1 MKFLK
6 ILFVFFIY
14 FIPYYTH
21 AQLGETY
28 DIERPKKYEE
38 KKIGY
43 EKTFSKKY
51 ALPRRFLQNTTSHYN
66 YFYNANEKLKLV
78 LEKAKET
85 QKDTFDR
92 LLNYY
97 NYSLEDT
104 KTQITDLDS
113 VMQKAT
119 GGILIHDL
127 RSNWVDNFYLLIGKS
142 YFLKKQFDSAEMTF
156 NYINYQ
162 YATKTK
168 DKERV
173 ITGSNSNDLSG
184 NNIFSIST
192 KEKKSIVAKVFER
205 PPSRN
210 EAFLWMIRTYIEEED
225 YGSAAGLI
233 QTLKND
239 PAFPKRLYNDLDELT
254 GFLYYKQN
262 AYDSAAHYVTQALS
276 TSDGKNDKAR
286 KEFLAGQLY
295 ELGNNLIEAS
305 NYYAQSA
312 KHTLD
317 PVMEV
322 YARLNSIKIKKS
334 NDPKI
339 VEENIAALLKMAR
352 KDAYTEYRDIIYYF
366 VAKMEIE
373 RNQINNAKSYYTKS
387 TTYATNNIAQ
397 KNKSFLALADIAYNE
412 KQYKDASNYYD
423 SIAINDGSL
432 KNIDVIIA
440 RKDVLKN
447 LVTLTDIVS
456 KEDSLQ
462 TVVKMPTQE
471 REDYIKKLLKRL
483 RKESG
488 LKEDVSF
495 GNNATNFPD
504 KNAPTNLFEPNNGD
518 WYFYNNSIKTR
529 GYNDFKKQWGT
540 RPNIDGWRIAASL
553 NQVNLRPNQIAS
565 IAKTT
570 TTTDLTF
577 DGLSVNLPL
586 SDSLMKLSN
595 DTIKSAM
602 LSIAKLYQYELEDTK
617 QAIITYEEL
626 IKRFP
631 NNENNAEVYYNLYL
645 AYKKIGDEQ
654 KAIQIKKLLET
665 NFKGSSYTATINNN
679 GDKNKIS
686 QATTTYNTIYNLFL
700 EGKFEDALEQKKI
713 ADAKFDKNEWSQ
725 QLLYIEAIYYIKL
738 REDSVAML
746 TIDKVINV
754 NATTP
759 LAAKA
764 IKLREV
770 LARRTIIENELKN
783 LQITR
788 NEETPIAINT
798 TPVVK
803 INTVTPPTLIQV
815 NNNPI
820 TTKPTVNNNKTP
832 KTVDTLA
839 QATTPKKEP
848 AKYIFKGDTAKQL
861 YVILVL
867 NKVDNIF
874 TNEARNAIIIHNRSY
889 IRSLNVNTTPL
900 DAETK
905 LLVIGDFKNT
915 TETMAYVKGI
925 QPKLATELLPWLTKE
940 KYNVL
945 IISEE
950 NFTLLLNH
958 KDINNYKNYLSEL
971 FPGKF

>member
-6 ILFVFFIY
+6 ITLVFFIFFLPY
-14 FIPYYTH
+14 FVQ

-43 EKTFSKKY
+43 EKTFTKKY

-66 YFYNANEKLKLV
+66 YFFNANEKLKLV
-78 LEKAKET
+78 IEKAKET

-92 LLNYY
+92 LLNYF

-173 ITGSNSNDLSG
+173 LTGSNSNDLSG

-192 KEKKSIVAKVFER
+192 KEKKGIVSKVFER

-239 PAFPKRLYNDLDELT
+239 PVFPKRLHNDLDELT

-262 AYDSAAHYVTQALS
+262 AFDSAAHYVILALS
-276 TSDGKNDKAR
+276 TNEGKNDKAR
-286 KEFLAGQLY
+286 REFLAGQLY
-295 ELGNNLIEAS
+295 ELSNNLTQAS

-334 NDPKI
+334 DDPKI

-352 KDAYTEYRDIIYYF
+352 KDAYTDYRDIIYYF

-373 RNQINNAKSYYTKS
+373 RNQINNAKNYYSKS
-387 TTYATNNIAQ
+387 TTYATNNVAQ

-423 SIAINDGSL
+423 SIALNDGSL
-432 KNIDVIIA
+432 KNIETITA
-440 RKDVLKN
+440 RKTVLKN
-447 LVTLTDIVS
+447 LVSLIDIVNQ
-456 KEDSLQ
+456 EDSLQ
-462 TVVKMPTQE
+462 NVAKMPIQE

-483 RKESG
+483 RKENG

-495 GNNATNFPD
+495 GSTTPNFPD
-504 KNAPTNLFEPNNGD
+504 RNPPTNLFEPNNGE

-553 NQVNLRPNQIAS
+553 NQVNLKPNQIAS
-565 IAKTT
+565 IANTKTAT
-570 TTTDLTF
+570 LDLTF
-577 DGLSVNLPL
+577 DGLTANLPL
-586 SDSLMKLSN
+586 SDSLRKLSN

-602 LSIAKLYQYELEDTK
+602 LIMAKLYQYDLEDTK
-617 QAIITYEEL
+617 QAILTYEDL

-631 NNENNAEVYYNLYL
+631 NNEKLDEVYYNLYL

-654 KAIQIKKLLET
+654 KANQIKKILDTKFQGNTYT
-665 NFKGSSYTATINNN
+665 NNINNIGN
-679 GDKNKIS
+679 KNTS
-686 QATTTYNTIYNLFL
+686 SEATTVYNKIYNLFL
-700 EGKFEDALEQKKI
+700 EGKFEDALEQKKL
-713 ADAKFDKNEWSQ
+713 ADAKFNQNEWSQ

-738 REDSVAML
+738 REDSTAML
-746 TIDKVINV
+746 TIDKTINV

-764 IKLREV
+764 IKLRDV
-770 LARRTIIENELKN
+770 LARRVSIENELKT

-788 NEETPIAINT
+788 NEDAPIVINT
-798 TPVVK
+798 TPLVQ
-803 INTVTPPTLIQV
+803 NNTTPTVTV
-815 NNNPI
+815 PI
-820 TTKPTVNNNKTP
+820 KNTATKPIATTVPPKAKDTLVTVIKP
-832 KTVDTLA
+832 KTV
-839 QATTPKKEP
+839 P
-848 AKYIFKGDTAKQL
+848 AKYIYKGDTANQL
-861 YVILVL
+861 YAVIVL

-874 TNEARNAIIIHNRSY
+874 TNEARNAFIVNNRSY
-889 IRSLNVNTTPL
+889 VKSLNVNVTALTA
-900 DAETK
+900 DTK
-905 LLVIGDFKNT
+905 MLVIGEFKTT
-915 TETMAYVKGI
+915 TETLAYLKTV
-925 QPKLATELLPWLTKE
+925 QPKLATEIIPWLAKE
-940 KYNVL
+940 KYSIMV
-945 IISEE
+945 ISEE
-950 NFTLLLNH
+950 NFTLLQTS
-958 KDINNYKNYLSEL
+958 KDISSYNNYINEL